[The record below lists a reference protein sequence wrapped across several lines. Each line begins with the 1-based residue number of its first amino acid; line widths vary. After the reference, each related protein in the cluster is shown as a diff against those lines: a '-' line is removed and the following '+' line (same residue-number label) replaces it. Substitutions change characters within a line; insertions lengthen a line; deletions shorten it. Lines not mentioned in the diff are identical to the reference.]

1 MLYNTILKNQ
11 WYYYEQENLN
21 EIDSL
26 QYLCYINQ
34 RLLREHPL
42 MWSVCWV
49 DSYDNLIFKRIINV
63 LKCSSMVVYNIF
75 TYCFCLSNGCWKTW
89 QNFTK
94 SKIEFW
100 CLER

>member
-42 MWSVCWV
+42 M
-49 DSYDNLIFKRIINV
+49 
-63 LKCSSMVVYNIF
+63 
-75 TYCFCLSNGCWKTW
+75 
-89 QNFTK
+89 
-94 SKIEFW
+94 
-100 CLER
+100 